1 MNKVDVEV
9 RPLRDDER
17 AAAGAVAA
25 RALADSP
32 TSVWTYGDDVVSRL
46 ATNFDL
52 FVGFLPTLPEPLGAL
67 LGQHVVGV
75 CAASPPGACIG
86 HLVPPELRVTPTEIG
101 EPGDL
106 SRAQYVWSLYCEH
119 DLDERHWHVGPVSVE
134 PGLQGCGVGSLLLR
148 AFGERMDA
156 DGEIAWLETDKP
168 ENVVFYRRHGFDV
181 VHEVS
186 HHGLTTWW
194 MRRDPR

>member
-9 RPLRDDER
+9 RSLRDDER

-32 TSVWTYGDDVVSRL
+32 TSVWTYGTDVVSRL

-52 FVGFLPTLPEPLGAL
+52 FMRFLPTLPEPLGAL
-67 LGQHVVGV
+67 LGPHVVGV
-75 CAASPPGACIG
+75 CAASSPGTCIGSMVPTELQVEPEEIGPPGD
-86 HLVPPELRVTPTEIG
+86 P
-101 EPGDL
+101 
-106 SRAQYVWSLYCEH
+106 SRSQYVWSLYCKH
-119 DLDERHWHVGPVSVE
+119 DLEERHWHVGPVSVE

-168 ENVVFYRRHGFDV
+168 ENVVFYRRHGFDA
-181 VHEVS
+181 VHEVN
-186 HHGLTTWW
+186 HHGLTTWF
-194 MRRDPR
+194 MRRDPH

>member
-1 MNKVDVEV
+1 VNKVDVAV
-9 RPLRDDER
+9 RTLRDDER

-32 TSVWTYGDDVVSRL
+32 TSVWTYGDDVISRL
-46 ATNFDL
+46 AVNFDL
-52 FVGFLPTLPEPLGAL
+52 FGGFLPTLPEPLGAL
-67 LGQHVVGV
+67 LGRHVVGV
-75 CAASPPGACIG
+75 CAASAPGACVD
-86 HLVPPELRVTPTEIG
+86 HVVPEAMRTPPSEIG
-101 EPGDL
+101 AAGHP
-106 SRAQYVWSLYCEH
+106 SRAQYVWSLYCEQ